1 MEEEEEE
8 KDQEW
13 GKVEEADLLVVP
25 REKEQKESE
34 DRELT
39 VTESKNLKKGRGL
52 SLRKGNISIR
62 SQKRST
68 RRRWGSS
75 S

>member
-8 KDQEW
+8 KDQDW
-13 GKVEEADLLVVP
+13 GEEEEVDLLVVP
-25 REKEQKESE
+25 TAKEQKESK

-39 VTESKNLKKGRGL
+39 VTDSKNLKKGRGL
-52 SLRKGNISIR
+52 SLRKVNTSIR
-62 SQKRST
+62 SQKRRT